1 MDLRHEGHR
10 IRFGE
15 VEFQFVFVVIFDMA
29 WAGLIVSS
37 FTSAAG
43 TRLDVL
49 ISARRSPIRT
59 FLFL

>member
-43 TRLDVL
+43 TRLDV
-49 ISARRSPIRT
+49 
-59 FLFL
+59 